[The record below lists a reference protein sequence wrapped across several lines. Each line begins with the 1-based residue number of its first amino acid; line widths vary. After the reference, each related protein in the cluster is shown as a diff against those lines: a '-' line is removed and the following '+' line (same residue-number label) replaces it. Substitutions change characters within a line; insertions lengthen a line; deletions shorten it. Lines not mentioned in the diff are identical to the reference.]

1 MKVFISYG
9 DAADQVTALRLQALG
24 AVNGLTVYVPP
35 AYTRQ
40 GLATLLD
47 PEAAQKL
54 NDAEVVFGRRRSGPH
69 RGVPP
74 GSQRRHGSSQT
85 HDRNVVPSVRTAAS
99 TILWAQPC
107 RDQPSQSGRSGDRDS
122 AASQN
127 HQRPAECKECPFG
140 LRYACPG
147 PVDPGTLRLNQ
158 IRMRARR
165 CTIDSSCV
173 IALDH
178 LDLVPKLSFLF
189 SIVLVPKAVRE
200 ELLKHRA
207 AKDRL
212 QAVFDTYAFFQR
224 CDGYEQGTV
233 DFLLAE
239 PTRPGGQDR
248 GEVEAVVQASQ
259 FGATVIVDDAWGP

>member
-24 AVNGLTVYVPP
+24 AVNGLTVYEPP

-54 NDAEVVFGRRRSGPH
+54 NDAEVVFRRRRSGPH
-69 RGVPP
+69 RGLPP

-122 AASQN
+122 AHLKTINAQQN
-127 HQRPAECKECPFG
+127 AKNALLALGTLALG
-140 LRYACPG
+140 LF
-147 PVDPGTLRLNQ
+147 DPGTLRLNQ

-212 QAVFDTYAFFQR
+212 QSVFDTYAFFSAATATNKAPSISFSRNQPAQAVR
-224 CDGYEQGTV
+224 IAARLRQLCKRPS
-233 DFLLAE
+233 LA
-239 PTRPGGQDR
+239 RR
-248 GEVEAVVQASQ
+248 
-259 FGATVIVDDAWGP
+259 